1 MYSDF
6 ARVHPT
12 LSVSPAMEAGI
23 ANHVSSIEEI
33 GGLLGE

>member
-6 ARVHPT
+6 ARVYPT
-12 LSVSPAMEAGI
+12 LRVSPAMEAGI
-23 ANHVSSIEEI
+23 ANRVWSIEEI